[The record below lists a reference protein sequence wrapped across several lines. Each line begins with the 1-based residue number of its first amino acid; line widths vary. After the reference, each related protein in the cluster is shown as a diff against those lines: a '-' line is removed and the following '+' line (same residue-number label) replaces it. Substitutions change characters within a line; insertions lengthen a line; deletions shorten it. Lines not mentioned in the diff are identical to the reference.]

1 MCVCVCM
8 CVWVCV
14 CVCVFVCVCVCVCV
28 YKGQIAD
35 DEYCHATIVHFSR
48 KVAVAAGLEGDL
60 NGYSS
65 GEG

>member
-1 MCVCVCM
+1 MC
-8 CVWVCV
+8 
-14 CVCVFVCVCVCVCV
+14 VCVCVCVCV
-28 YKGQIAD
+28 YRGQIAD